1 MSILI
6 TGAGGYVGQE
16 LASALLNSS
25 PELTVTLADVVAPG
39 VPASAAQH
47 ESRAKC
53 IQADLTSSKV
63 VDEVFTSSNRYD
75 TVYLLHGIM
84 SSGAE
89 ANFELGMRVNFDATK
104 YILDRLR
111 AVQPG
116 VKVVFTSSLAVYG
129 LAPKGFVI
137 DETNFP
143 PVPSSS
149 YGTQKLMIEFLL
161 NDYSRRGFI
170 DGRAVRLP
178 TVTVRAG
185 KPTQAASS
193 FASGIIREPFHG
205 EKAVLPV
212 SRETEMWICS
222 PYTVVKNLIHAASVP
237 GEAFGDSRSVNLPGL
252 VVSVQEMLDALE
264 EVGGK
269 DRRAL
274 VEEKYDADIDRIVQT
289 WSPHFNPAR
298 ALGLGF
304 SEDIPMVENVRR
316 VAASSSSALPPPLS
330 TPTFYLLTMASRRLA
345 YNFNQALRSRAA
357 LKSIQ
362 PVKRGFASPVALPS
376 TTQSTTLSNGF
387 TIATDYSPWAQT
399 STVGVWIDAGSRA
412 ETDKTNGTAH
422 FLEHLA
428 FKGTSKRSQH
438 QLELEIE
445 NMGAHL
451 NAYTSR
457 ENTVYYAKSFNND
470 VPKAVDIL
478 ADILQ
483 NSKLEPAAIE
493 RERDVILREQEE
505 VDKQLE
511 EVVFDHLHATA
522 YQHQPLGR
530 TILGPKENI
539 QTITRDNL
547 TDYIKTNYTA
557 DRMVLVGAGGI
568 PHEQLVKLAEQH
580 FGSLP
585 SKPPTSAL
593 AALTAEQKRQPD
605 FIGSEVRVRD
615 DTLPTAHI
623 ALAVEGVS
631 WKDDDYFT
639 ALVAQAI
646 VGNWDRAMGN
656 SPYLGSKLSSFVERN
671 NLANSFMSFSTSY
684 SDTGLWGI
692 YLVSENLT
700 KVDDLIHFALRE
712 WSRLSFNVTAAEVE
726 RAKAQL
732 KASILLSLDGTTAVA
747 EDIGRQIITTGR
759 RLSPEDIERTI
770 GNITEKHVMDFAN
783 RKLWDQDIALSAVG
797 SIEGILD
804 YNRLRSDMSRNAY

>member
-1 MSILI
+1 
-6 TGAGGYVGQE
+6 
-16 LASALLNSS
+16 
-25 PELTVTLADVVAPG
+25 
-39 VPASAAQH
+39 
-47 ESRAKC
+47 
-53 IQADLTSSKV
+53 
-63 VDEVFTSSNRYD
+63 
-75 TVYLLHGIM
+75 
-84 SSGAE
+84 
-89 ANFELGMRVNFDATK
+89 
-104 YILDRLR
+104 
-111 AVQPG
+111 
-116 VKVVFTSSLAVYG
+116 
-129 LAPKGFVI
+129 
-137 DETNFP
+137 
-143 PVPSSS
+143 
-149 YGTQKLMIEFLL
+149 
-161 NDYSRRGFI
+161 
-170 DGRAVRLP
+170 
-178 TVTVRAG
+178 
-185 KPTQAASS
+185 
-193 FASGIIREPFHG
+193 
-205 EKAVLPV
+205 
-212 SRETEMWICS
+212 
-222 PYTVVKNLIHAASVP
+222 
-237 GEAFGDSRSVNLPGL
+237 
-252 VVSVQEMLDALE
+252 
-264 EVGGK
+264 
-269 DRRAL
+269 
-274 VEEKYDADIDRIVQT
+274 
-289 WSPHFNPAR
+289 
-298 ALGLGF
+298 
-304 SEDIPMVENVRR
+304 
-316 VAASSSSALPPPLS
+316 
-330 TPTFYLLTMASRRLA
+330 MASRRLA
-345 YNFNQALRSRAA
+345 FNLNQALRTRAA

-387 TIATDYSPWAQT
+387 TIATDHSPWAQT

-428 FKGTSKRSQH
+428 FKGTNKRSQH

-457 ENTVYYAKSFNND
+457 ENTVYYAKAFNND

-483 NSKLEPAAIE
+483 NSKLEAGAIE

-522 YQHQPLGR
+522 YQTQPLGR

-568 PHEQLVKLAEQH
+568 PHEQLVRLAEEH
-580 FGSLP
+580 FEAHP
-585 SKPPTSAL
+585 
-593 AALTAEQKRQPD
+593 E
-605 FIGSEVRVRD
+605 FIGSEVRLRD
-615 DTLPTAHI
+615 DTIPSAHI

-639 ALVAQAI
+639 ALVTQAI
-646 VGNWDRAMGN
+646 VGNWDRAMGQ
-656 SPYLGSKLSSFVERN
+656 SPFLGSKLSSHVSHH

-700 KVDDLIHFALRE
+700 QLDDLIHFTLRE
-712 WSRLSFNVTAAEVE
+712 WSRLCNNVTSAEVE

-759 RLSPEDIERTI
+759 RLSAEDIERTVSQ
-770 GNITEKHVMDFAN
+770 ITEKDVMDFAT
-783 RKLWDQDIALSAVG
+783 RKLWDQDLAMSAVG
-797 SIEGILD
+797 SIEGVLD
-804 YNRLRSDMSRNAY
+804 YQRIRGDMSRMIS